1 MLNVCIYTIYWKKKI
16 IVKME
21 DNDHESNNERQK
33 DTQRIE
39 NKIKLHS
46 DW

>member
-1 MLNVCIYTIYWKKKI
+1 MFVYTQNTEEKI

-39 NKIKLHS
+39 NKMKLHS
-46 DW
+46 D